1 MDENVRIIN
10 EHYTNLEYNIND
22 KKVSMNMNYIYKR
35 NY

>member
-1 MDENVRIIN
+1 MEYARSIN
-10 EHYTNLEYNIND
+10 EYYTNLEYGIND